1 MPALSKV
8 MSEEELQIVF
18 GNIEDIAAFS
28 YELLKA
34 LTKVVAQPVKEQMV
48 GELLMSKVNVKFNV
62 IDCSY
67 KTNFIVLCP
76 CRCNNSMYI
85 QTTAS
90 TSPMLTSCY

>member
-48 GELLMSKVNVKFNV
+48 GELLMSKVN
-62 IDCSY
+62 
-67 KTNFIVLCP
+67 
-76 CRCNNSMYI
+76 
-85 QTTAS
+85 
-90 TSPMLTSCY
+90 